1 MSSLWGGIGDLH
13 PNSYSL
19 SYLLYTNLS
28 SQVKNNLL
36 ELIYSN
42 SIQFY
47 TIFDTTLMAESEEK
61 LRSLLKVK
69 EESQSWLK
77 A

>member
-1 MSSLWGGIGDLH
+1 MGGNRRFAS
-13 PNSYSL
+13 NSYSL